1 MTRLSM
7 IDGPP
12 VRVYTLQPFGGLA
25 MFVWRRRAPTSAR
38 LFAAAFCLAL
48 CLLGCGDSS
57 GPKLVPV
64 VGKVTVD
71 GQPVKAGTLSFR
83 PDKSKG
89 NTSSHEPG
97 GEIDAAGNYKLF
109 TSRKEGA
116 PVGWYRVAV
125 MAGEPV
131 DVGNLSGQARWF
143 ANPKF
148 ASADTSGLRVE
159 VVEKPADGAYDFKL
173 IK

>member
-1 MTRLSM
+1 M
-7 IDGPP
+7 
-12 VRVYTLQPFGGLA
+12 PFRGRWA
-25 MFVWRRRAPTSAR
+25 CTPAR
-38 LFAAAFCLAL
+38 LLTIACCLAL
-48 CLLGCGDSS
+48 CSAGCGDSS

-64 VGKVTVD
+64 AGKVTVD

-89 NTSSHEPG
+89 NMSPHEPG
-97 GEIDAAGNYKLF
+97 GEIDSAGNFKLF
-109 TSRKEGA
+109 TNRKEGA

-148 ASADTSGLRVE
+148 ASADTSGLSVE

-173 IK
+173 TK

>member
-1 MTRLSM
+1 MLFR
-7 IDGPP
+7 GC
-12 VRVYTLQPFGGLA
+12 
-25 MFVWRRRAPTSAR
+25 WAPASAR
-38 LFAAAFCLAL
+38 LLVVACCIAMFSS
-48 CLLGCGDSS
+48 GCGDPS
-57 GPKLVPV
+57 GPKLVAV
-64 VGKVTVD
+64 VGKITVD

-89 NTSSHEPG
+89 NSSPYEPG
-97 GEIDAAGNYKLF
+97 GEIDPAGNYKLF
-109 TSRKEGA
+109 TNKKEGA

-148 ASADTSGLRVE
+148 ASADTSGLSVQ
-159 VVEKPADGAYDFKL
+159 VVENPADGAYDFKL
-173 IK
+173 TK